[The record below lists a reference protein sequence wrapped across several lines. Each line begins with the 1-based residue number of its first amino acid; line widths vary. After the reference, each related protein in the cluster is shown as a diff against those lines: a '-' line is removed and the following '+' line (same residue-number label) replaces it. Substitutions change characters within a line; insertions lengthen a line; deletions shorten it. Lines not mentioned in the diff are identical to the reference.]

1 MTYFVICI
9 GDNMK
14 RRANQI
20 IEMLKDS
27 ETHIVEYELIGDPN
41 SILIDQISEDE
52 FLEHYQL

>member
-14 RRANQI
+14 QRGYQI

-27 ETHIVEYELIGDPN
+27 DTHIVEYELIGDPN
-41 SILIDQISEDE
+41 SILLDRISEDE
-52 FLEHYQL
+52 FLAHYKL

>member
-14 RRANQI
+14 QRGNQI

-27 ETHIVEYELIGDPN
+27 DTHIVEYELIGDPN
-41 SILIDQISEDE
+41 SILLDRITEDE
-52 FLEHYQL
+52 FLAHYKL